1 MKLNKIPLADTPAFS
16 PFREAAWLGYKHTI
30 PQAIEGALDAI
41 KQKPI
46 MAGAGGSGRKFRQ
59 HAEDKEDH
67 EHFWT
72 QMIEE
77 IERVEEEQG
86 LSKRM
91 VKGGHGVPL
100 SGSYTSSFGNPFP
113 VLRFSSPRRLLQLAI
128 LCRNRPRYASP
139 ELQGCP

>member
-16 PFREAAWLGYKHTI
+16 PSREAAWLGYKHTI

-46 MAGAGGSGRKFRQ
+46 MAGAGGHGRKFRQ
-59 HAEDKEDH
+59 HSQDKEDH
-67 EHFWT
+67 EHFWI

-100 SGSYTSSFGNPFP
+100 SGMYTSSFGPPFP
-113 VLRFSSPRRLLQLAI
+113 I
-128 LCRNRPRYASP
+128 
-139 ELQGCP
+139 